1 MLKELLKWKDVH
13 NINCST
19 YTNIQKQIHIV
30 HVKNLNQV
38 LYIIQVN
45 FKNVWIAQGWKKET
59 GNAYCKLSIHTQ
71 YLSEEIKEVK

>member
-45 FKNVWIAQGWKKET
+45 FKNV
-59 GNAYCKLSIHTQ
+59 
-71 YLSEEIKEVK
+71 